1 MLEITKD
8 TFEQE
13 VLESDSV
20 VLADFWAPWCV
31 PCKIM
36 EPVLEQISSDHGQR
50 VKVVKINV
58 DNEPELAAK
67 FSIVSIPS
75 LLVFD
80 RGEMKKM
87 HVGAASQPVLE
98 AFLKDYLE

>member
-1 MLEITKD
+1 MLEVTKD

-13 VLESDSV
+13 VLKSEIV
-20 VLADFWAPWCV
+20 VLADFWAPWCM

-36 EPVLEQISSDHGQR
+36 EPVFQGLSSDHDQKI
-50 VKVVKINV
+50 KVVRINV
-58 DNEPELAAK
+58 DQEPELAAR

-80 RGEMKKM
+80 RGEMKKI
-87 HVGAASQPVLE
+87 HVGAAPQAVLE
-98 AFLKDYLE
+98 DFLKDYL